1 MSNLNDLTIIIVTYK
16 TKDEILFDCINSIK
30 KEIKIINVENS
41 NNTSHKNKIE
51 KKYSN
56 VKVILSGKNLGYG
69 SANNLGLKNSK
80 TRYVLIS
87 NPDVEHN
94 KDFFDEINFY
104 LKGDTEFSIIGPS
117 YNDEKTHSSYGS
129 LDGSTIAKEFDKFFL
144 KEVGYVI
151 GCSML
156 LDTKN
161 IKTNSYFDENFFLY
175 FEEADLCRRVKTK
188 GGKVFCSSKLFITH
202 LGNKGSTSTDP
213 KYEIES
219 EMMRSWHWMWSTFYY
234 HKKHS
239 SYLNAFS
246 LMYGKLVRAF
256 FKMII
261 FSLFYN
267 KKKQKMYYAR
277 LSGLFS
283 AMIGKKSSYRI
294 KSLE

>member
-1 MSNLNDLTIIIVTYK
+1 MSNLSDLTVIIVTYK
-16 TKDEILFDCINSIK
+16 TKEEILFNCINSIK

-41 NNTSHKNKIE
+41 SDISHKKKIE
-51 KKYSN
+51 KKYEN
-56 VKVILSGKNLGYG
+56 VTVILSGKNLGYG
-69 SANNLGLKNSK
+69 SANNLGLENAK

-87 NPDVEHN
+87 NPDVEYN
-94 KDFFDEINFY
+94 NDFFDELKFY
-104 LKGDTEFSIIGPS
+104 LNENITFSIIGPS
-117 YNDEKTHSSYGS
+117 YNDQTTHLSYGN
-129 LDGSTIAKEFDKFFL
+129 LDGSKNKNEFNNFFL
-144 KEVGYVI
+144 KEVGYVV

-161 IKTNSYFDENFFLY
+161 IHTNFDENFFLY
-175 FEEADLCRRVKTK
+175 FEEADFCKRISIN
-188 GGKVFCSSKLFITH
+188 GGKIFSSSKLVITH
-202 LGNKGSTSTDP
+202 LGYKGSISTDP

-219 EMMRSWHWMWSTFYY
+219 EMIRSWHWMWSTFYY

-239 SYLNAFS
+239 GYLKAFS
-246 LMYGKLVRAF
+246 LMYGKLIRAF

-283 AMIGKKSSYRI
+283 AMIGKKSLYRI